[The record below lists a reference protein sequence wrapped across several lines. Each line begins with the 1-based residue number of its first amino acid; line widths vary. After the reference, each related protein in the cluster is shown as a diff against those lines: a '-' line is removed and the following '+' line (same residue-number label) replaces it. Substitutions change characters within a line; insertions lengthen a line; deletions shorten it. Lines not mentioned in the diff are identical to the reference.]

1 MQPMNQELLN
11 YLDYNIINVDWGGF
25 LASKTL
31 YTQATA
37 NTRVVAAE
45 IVYLLKTLM
54 VGYIIIAVTS
64 KRLVLKFE

>member
-1 MQPMNQELLN
+1 MNAELLQHG
-11 YLDYNIINVDWGGF
+11 DYNVIDVDWGGL

-45 IVYLLKTLM
+45 IVYLLRTLK
-54 VGYIIIAVTS
+54 VCSIYAD
-64 KRLVLKFE
+64 